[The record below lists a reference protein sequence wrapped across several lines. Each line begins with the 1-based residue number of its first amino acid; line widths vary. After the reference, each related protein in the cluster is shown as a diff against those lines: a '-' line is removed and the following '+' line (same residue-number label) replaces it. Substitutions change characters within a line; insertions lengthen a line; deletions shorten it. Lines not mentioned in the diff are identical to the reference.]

1 MSLKTSILWIKILIN
16 DINMKS
22 FTLIFFLVLLIFI
35 SCNNEINIESISNNK
50 NKIEEPTNDI
60 TGKKLSQPHKEEV
73 ENIAENIGIFIPENY
88 TILDTISGNLN
99 LDNYNDMVLVLKKNN
114 EEKTSDVIENPE
126 KRPLLILIGES
137 NNKYKLVERN
147 DNSVYCVD
155 CGGMMGDPYMRTV
168 IKQGYFSIEHYGGS
182 AWRWTR
188 IITYK
193 YSKEDNN
200 WFLYK
205 DGGKIFNTSEPEKIN
220 ETIKTTKDFGK
231 VFFKDFDIY
240 AERK

>member
-1 MSLKTSILWIKILIN
+1 MA
-16 DINMKS
+16 
-22 FTLIFFLVLLIFI
+22 IFI
-35 SCNNEINIESISNNK
+35 FLNSCIDENK
-50 NKIEEPTNDI
+50 NVELENKKIVNDI
-60 TGKKLSQPHKEEV
+60 TGKKMSQPNKEEV

-114 EEKTSDVIENPE
+114 EEKTSDVIDNPE
-126 KRPLLILIGES
+126 KRPLLILIGEP

-155 CGGMMGDPYMRTV
+155 CGGMMGDPYIQIV
-168 IKQGYFSIEHYGGS
+168 IKQGYFSVEHYGGS
-182 AWRWTR
+182 AWRWNR

-193 YSKEDNN
+193 YSKEDDN

-205 DGGKIFNTSEPEKIN
+205 DGGESFNTSEPEKV
-220 ETIKTTKDFGK
+220 EKTIKTTKDFGK
-231 VFFKDFDIY
+231 VPFKDFNIY
-240 AERK
+240 SEKKNI